1 MTGEFSWSILFPFHA
16 LTLHRSQFPH
26 SCLLQNFLQCSTSY
40 PLVLSPYSANS
51 YFFPVSPIIPSLS
64 SVLPSPS
71 THFYSFSTYTTS
83 YPIHLPSSYHF
94 STLSDLSLPFP
105 WDSLSVPW
113 FCTSQFLF
121 FSNVSLNSS
130 FFQEVYP
137 NAPYSFITTQPF
149 DTTVQLIHFFSFG

>member
-64 SVLPSPS
+64 S
-71 THFYSFSTYTTS
+71 SFLLLQH
-83 YPIHLPSSYHF
+83 IF
-94 STLSDLSLPFP
+94 IPFP
-105 WDSLSVPW
+105 HILLLILSTCLHPITSVP
-113 FCTSQFLF
+113 FQTSA
-121 FSNVSLNSS
+121 SRSPEIRSVSRDSALLSS
-130 FFQEVYP
+130 PCSSAMFPLIPV
-137 NAPYSFITTQPF
+137 SFRKYTQMPHIPSLLHNPL
-149 DTTVQLIHFFSFG
+149 TPQSS

>member
-64 SVLPSPS
+64 S
-71 THFYSFSTYTTS
+71 SFLLLQH
-83 YPIHLPSSYHF
+83 IF
-94 STLSDLSLPFP
+94 IPFP
-105 WDSLSVPW
+105 HILLLILSTRLHPITSVP
-113 FCTSQFLF
+113 FQTSA
-121 FSNVSLNSS
+121 SRSPEIHSVSHDSALLSS
-130 FFQEVYP
+130 CSSAMFPLIPV
-137 NAPYSFITTQPF
+137 SFRKYTQMPHIPSLLHNPL
-149 DTTVQLIHFFSFG
+149 TPQSS

>member
-64 SVLPSPS
+64 S
-71 THFYSFSTYTTS
+71 SFLLLQH
-83 YPIHLPSSYHF
+83 IF
-94 STLSDLSLPFP
+94 IPFP
-105 WDSLSVPW
+105 HILLLILSTCLHPITSVP
-113 FCTSQFLF
+113 FQTSA
-121 FSNVSLNSS
+121 SRSPEMRSVSHDSALLSS
-130 FFQEVYP
+130 CSSAMFPLIPV
-137 NAPYSFITTQPF
+137 SFRKYTQMPHIPSLLHNPL
-149 DTTVQLIHFFSFG
+149 TPQSS